1 MSELDGNININ
12 DVLQIIRFGGDGLKF
27 ALKGVKTT
35 GKGIVWLNNQRKM
48 KTMKARLFLHYHSK
62 AMSGSGKLKGMSL
75 HSLEKLTGGSYGIIN
90 IPTEKKEEL
99 AKFFKVL
106 KKAKI
111 PYSVLPDLIPGNNCS
126 QIAVDMSTSERI
138 NPILK
143 AYDFD
148 QGKIVKDGKVK
159 EENKASF
166 GTVEEY
172 WDEGNKTEKEK
183 VMDAAIKEAEKEQ
196 EQQKNIKN
204 NPSKARKGMKGD
216 ELEKNVE
223 KVISIEKIRE
233 QHNSKEYYPVTI
245 DKKMIVAE
253 TDEAYITRIPGSYN
267 YKYNDFSMLT
277 VKKKDA
283 IMTNDNQTILTH
295 IKKDGDSY
303 IRSYKSSKSVKI
315 SNRELYREHYSRFTT
330 DFDRNSRHINRSKS
344 NTEIINNLNRK
355 VKK

>member
-27 ALKGVKTT
+27 ALKGMKTT

-75 HSLEKLTGGSYGIIN
+75 HSLEKLTGGDYGIVN

-111 PYSVLPDLIPGNNCS
+111 AYSVLPDLIPGNDCS
-126 QIAVDMSTSERI
+126 QIAIDISNAQRI
-138 NPILK
+138 NTIFDT
-143 AYDFD
+143 YDFGEGEVIEGD
-148 QGKIVKDGKVK
+148 DIKV
-159 EENKASF
+159 ENKASWSSL
-166 GTVEEY
+166 EEY
-172 WDEGNKTEKEK
+172 WDEGNKAEKEK
-183 VMDAAIKEAEKEQ
+183 VMDVAIKEAEKEQ
-196 EQQKNIKN
+196 EQQKSIKD

-233 QHNSKEYYPVTI
+233 QHNSREYYPVTI

-277 VKKKDA
+277 VPKKDA
-283 IMTNDNQTILTH
+283 IMTNDNRTILTH

-303 IRSYKSSKSVKI
+303 IRSYKNSKSVKI

>member
-75 HSLEKLTGGSYGIIN
+75 HSLEKLTGGDYGIVN

-111 PYSVLPDLIPGNNCS
+111 AYSVLPDLIPGNDCS
-126 QIAVDMSTSERI
+126 QIAIDISNAQRI
-138 NPILK
+138 NTIFDT
-143 AYDFD
+143 YDF
-148 QGKIVKDGKVK
+148 GDGEVIEGDDIKV
-159 EENKASF
+159 ENKASWSSL
-166 GTVEEY
+166 EEY
-172 WDEGNKTEKEK
+172 WDEGNKAEKEK
-183 VMDAAIKEAEKEQ
+183 VMDVAIKEAEKEQ
-196 EQQKNIKN
+196 EQQKSIKD

-233 QHNSKEYYPVTI
+233 QHNSREYYPVTI

-277 VKKKDA
+277 VQKKDA

-303 IRSYKSSKSVKI
+303 IRSYKNSKSVKI